1 MPGGRGN
8 GAAARALSFDDPR
21 SPRGLSTGLPLSRA
35 SARYLARVV
44 LESSDLET
52 TEASLRD
59 AGVKEVRLKAGEAA
73 FELGEEGASF
83 FCVVT
88 GALSLRQ
95 ITNDLETGAFQER
108 DGVGLV
114 VNAGAFAGYVDFL
127 LKRPRRFT
135 ARAGNEAAATC
146 AVFDAASLKALPP
159 TTLASL
165 QRVLLRAAAA
175 ELANTSR

>member
-1 MPGGRGN
+1 M
-8 GAAARALSFDDPR
+8 
-21 SPRGLSTGLPLSRA
+21 
-35 SARYLARVV
+35 
-44 LESSDLET
+44 
-52 TEASLRD
+52 
-59 AGVKEVRLKAGEAA
+59 RLKAGEAA

-88 GALSLRQ
+88 GTLSLRQ
-95 ITNDLETGAFQER
+95 ITNDLETGAFQS
-108 DGVGLV
+108 DGSDWLSTPGLCGV
-114 VNAGAFAGYVDFL
+114 RRFL